1 MSNKIGII
9 IRREYLERVKKK
21 SFIITTILMPVLM
34 LVLMCL
40 PALLM
45 NVNISD
51 ARNIGVIDNSG
62 IIVSQ
67 LKDTDMA
74 HFSRVDIS
82 PDSMYSKTDYDG
94 FLIINDDIMTNA
106 KGVALYS
113 REAGSIELEQS
124 IGDNIADIIENE
136 RLKAMNA
143 TDARRLLEEV
153 KADVNISTYRLT
165 ENNEETSGTSSAVS
179 YGIGLIMSVVL
190 YMFLLMYGQMVMT
203 SIIEEKNNRVLELVV
218 TSVKPMQIMMG
229 KIIGVGLV
237 AVTQLALWTGIMIV
251 LSSLVLPIF
260 LAPEIAQEVASYN
273 AGTLDATQSS
283 MSIEGLQALSVL
295 GNPGYI
301 ALIFGY
307 LLLFLTG
314 GFLLYAAMYAA
325 IGSSVDNIQD
335 GSQLQSFVIIPLI
348 IGFLVS
354 TTIAANPTSSLAVW
368 LSMIPFTSPM
378 VMMTRIPFGI
388 PTWEI
393 IVSLVILYAS
403 FVGIVWFAGKVYRV
417 GIFMYGKK
425 PTIKQL
431 IQWSRYK

>member
-21 SFIITTILMPVLM
+21 SFIITTLLMPLLM
-34 LVLMCL
+34 LLLMCL

-45 NVNISD
+45 DVNISD
-51 ARNIGVIDNSG
+51 ARVIGVIDNSG
-62 IIVSQ
+62 IVAPQ
-67 LKDTDMA
+67 LKDTELA
-74 HFSRVDIS
+74 KFTRVDIS
-82 PDSMYSKTDYDG
+82 PDSMYTETDYDG
-94 FLIINDDIMTNA
+94 FLIINSDIMTNT
-106 KGVALYS
+106 KGVSLYT
-113 REAGSIELEQS
+113 REAGSMTLEQS

-143 TDARRLLEEV
+143 TDVRKLLEEV
-153 KADVNISTYRLT
+153 KADVDISTYRLT
-165 ENNEETSGTSSAVS
+165 AEAEDSKGTSSGVS
-179 YGIGLIMSVVL
+179 YGIGIIMSIVL

-237 AVTQLALWTGIMIV
+237 AITQLALWTMIMLT
-251 LSSLVLPIF
+251 LSSMVMPLFVS
-260 LAPEIAQEVASYN
+260 PEVAQEVASYN
-273 AGTLDATQSS
+273 AGTLDATQATV
-283 MSIEGLQALSVL
+283 SIEGLQALSIL
-295 GNPGYI
+295 GDPGYI

-325 IGSSVDNIQD
+325 IGSSVDNVQD
-335 GSQLQSFVIIPLI
+335 GSQLQSFVIIPLLV
-348 IGFLVS
+348 GFLVS
-354 TTIAANPTSSLAVW
+354 TTIAANPSSSLAVW

-393 IVSLVILYAS
+393 IISLVILYAS
-403 FVGIVWFAGKVYRV
+403 FVGVVWFAGKVYRV